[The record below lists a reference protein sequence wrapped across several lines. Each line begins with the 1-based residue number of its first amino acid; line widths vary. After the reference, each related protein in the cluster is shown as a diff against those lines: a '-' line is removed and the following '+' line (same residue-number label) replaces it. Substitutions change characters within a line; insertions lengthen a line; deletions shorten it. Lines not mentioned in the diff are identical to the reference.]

1 MRGQRLFLRIVLT
14 AFFLAVATIS
24 LLGAFGVLR
33 SWAWYEVFE
42 GVPDPAYLL
51 FRGVFLFLGWLIAAV
66 ALWKGTLWARNFCGM
81 MAVIQLVWFWID
93 RVWLTHP
100 ARPFKQHI
108 MEIGL
113 SVFCFSF
120 IIAALWILGRDAGK
134 FVTIEDDIEG
144 EK

>member
-1 MRGQRLFLRIVLT
+1 MSI
-14 AFFLAVATIS
+14 FLAAGFVA
-24 LLGAFGVLR
+24 LLGTVGVLKT
-33 SWAWYEVFE
+33 WTWYEVFE
-42 GVPDPAYLL
+42 GFPDPAYHL
-51 FRGVFLFLGWLIAAV
+51 FRGVFLFLGWVTAAV

-81 MAVIQLVWFWID
+81 MAVIHLVWFWID

-100 ARPFKQHI
+100 ALPFKQHI

-113 SVFCFSF
+113 SVLCFSF

-134 FVTIEDDIEG
+134 LVTIEDDIEG